1 MPRRHR
7 PQPHSP
13 PDNTPK
19 RSVTGAA
26 RKAEAERLAP
36 LYLGGAKIREIAA
49 ATGRSYGGTRLLLLL
64 AGVQL
69 RQRGGEPRPEPK
81 LEDGTR

>member
-1 MPRRHR
+1 M
-7 PQPHSP
+7 
-13 PDNTPK
+13 
-19 RSVTGAA
+19 
-26 RKAEAERLAP
+26 
-36 LYLGGAKIREIAA
+36 GGAKIREIAA